1 MRGEKQYLAN
11 PVPSERLHLLTVE
24 LRPEQDVRVSMQ
36 LASQSGQVDQKMS
49 PSIHAALVESLF
61 TNPAPL
67 FAGALCAAVAA
78 LMTALKTGNA
88 WLWPC
93 VALLVVSGALRALD
107 MGYFQRKKPV
117 LTPEQVTRWEVRYQI
132 GAMSYAL
139 ALGIWCLTALIG
151 TDDAVAHMICV
162 SVTLCYVAAGGGRTY
177 GRPWIFHVQM
187 LLACGPMTVALAIHG
202 NPYYV
207 GMALLNVLFFVSLRQ
222 ISTSLQ
228 EIFVRAL
235 IGREREAALA
245 SQFDTA
251 LNNMP
256 HGLCMFR
263 ADGRLA
269 VMNHRFSEMMH
280 LPDDLVQR
288 GASASDIIDAC
299 VIAGS
304 VTAASGKMILAEI
317 ENTRT
322 RDMITTDPDTARGR
336 YMSWTFQ
343 PMAGGGAVLL
353 LEDITARRNAE
364 ARISHLARYDE
375 LTALP
380 NRVNFRD
387 EIGRLLATQHGSSHM
402 SALLFVD
409 LDQFKQVNDTLGHPC
424 GDQLLCAVA
433 DRLREMLR
441 PEDFVA
447 RFGGDEFVVFQQ
459 NIHSPEDAASLARRI
474 VDRLSERYKIDN
486 HLVEIGASVGI
497 AITEPGVSADTL
509 LKNADMALYRAKADG
524 RATYCFFRDEMA
536 QIVEARR
543 ILELDLRKALANE
556 EFELYYQPLVNLKTG
571 RITTCEALLRWNHP
585 VRGTV
590 SPIDIIPV
598 AEDMGLIIDLGRWI
612 LRKACME
619 CMKWP
624 AGVSVAVNF
633 SPQQFHQRDIM
644 SEIRYALEV
653 SGLPAER
660 LEIEITES
668 SLLRNTQLTHD
679 VLAQLHTL
687 GVRISLDDFGTGYS
701 SLSYLHNFTLQKVK
715 IDRSFLEGIDTA
727 RPLTLL
733 RGVARL
739 SADLGMSVVVEGIET
754 NEQLELI
761 SADGTVTEAQG
772 YLFSRPV
779 RAVRVRQLLNASH
792 GRQPPEGQLHIIS
805 SRSIA

>member
-1 MRGEKQYLAN
+1 
-11 PVPSERLHLLTVE
+11 
-24 LRPEQDVRVSMQ
+24 MQ
-36 LASQSGQVDQKMS
+36 LVDQKKRSDREEME
-49 PSIHAALVESLF
+49 PVLYAALVDSMCQNFWPML
-61 TNPAPL
+61 L
-67 FAGALCAAVAA
+67 GSSCAAVAA
-78 LMTALKTGNA
+78 LLTALKTGNIL
-88 WLWPC
+88 LWPC
-93 VALLVVSGALRALD
+93 AVLIIGIGTFRA
-107 MGYFQRKKPV
+107 FQMRKYERRTSV
-117 LTPEQVTRWEVRYQI
+117 LTFEQAKHWEPRYAI
-132 GAMSYAL
+132 GAMLYA
-139 ALGIWCLTALIG
+139 AVLGIWCFITIFG
-151 TDDAVAHMICV
+151 NDDAVAHLVCV
-162 SVTLCYVAAGGGRTY
+162 AVTIGYTAGGAARNY
-177 GRPWIFHVQM
+177 GRPKLIQHHILLSCVPMSLALALHGGFYYIGLAM
-187 LLACGPMTVALAIHG
+187 LL
-202 NPYYV
+202 
-207 GMALLNVLFFVSLRQ
+207 VLFFIGLKDINLSLHA
-222 ISTSLQ
+222 
-228 EIFVRAL
+228 IFVKAL
-235 IGREREAALA
+235 TSSFREAALA
-245 SQFDTA
+245 GQFDTA

-269 VMNHRFSEMMH
+269 VMNHRFSEMMQ
-280 LPDDLVQR
+280 LSDDLLQR
-288 GASASDIIDAC
+288 GASAPDIIAAC
-299 VIAGS
+299 VAAGS
-304 VTAASGKMILAEI
+304 ISAASGRMILSEI
-317 ENTRT
+317 ENTQA
-322 RDMITTDPDTARGR
+322 RDMITTDPDVTRDR
-336 YMSWTFQ
+336 SLSWTFQ
-343 PMAGGGAVLL
+343 AMLGGGAVVLV
-353 LEDITARRNAE
+353 EDITERRHAE

-387 EIGRLLATQHGSSHM
+387 EIGRLLAIQQGAEQL

-459 NIHSPEDAASLARRI
+459 NIHSADDAAGLARRI

-497 AITEPGVSADTL
+497 AMTSRGVSADTL

-524 RATYCFFRDEMA
+524 RGTFCFFRDEMA
-536 QIVEARR
+536 QVVEARR

-556 EFELYYQPLVNLKTG
+556 EFELFYQPLVNLKSG
-571 RITTCEALLRWNHP
+571 RISTCEALLRWNHP

-598 AEDMGLIIDLGRWI
+598 AEDMGLIVDLGRWI
-612 LRKACME
+612 LRRACME

-624 AGVSVAVNF
+624 EGVSVAVNF
-633 SPQQFHQRDIM
+633 SPQQFHQRDVL
-644 SEIRYALEV
+644 SEVRYALEV
-653 SGLPAER
+653 SGLPADR

-668 SLLRNTQLTHD
+668 SLLRNTQVTHD
-679 VLAQLHTL
+679 VLSQLHSL

-701 SLSYLHNFTLQKVK
+701 SLSYLHNFPLQKVK
-715 IDRSFLEGIDTA
+715 IDRSFLEGIDSD

-761 SADGTVTEAQG
+761 SADGTVSEVQG

-779 RAVRVRQLLNASH
+779 PATRVRQLLNVSH
-792 GRQPPEGQLHIIS
+792 GRRLPEEPLQAVP

>member
-1 MRGEKQYLAN
+1 
-11 PVPSERLHLLTVE
+11 
-24 LRPEQDVRVSMQ
+24 MQ
-36 LASQSGQVDQKMS
+36 LVETKKRTGQDELEPVLY
-49 PSIHAALVESLF
+49 AALIDSMLQNFWPMFIGAVS
-61 TNPAPL
+61 
-67 FAGALCAAVAA
+67 AGSAAV
-78 LMTALKTGNA
+78 MTALKTGNVL
-88 WLWPC
+88 LWPC
-93 VALLVVSGALRALD
+93 AILIVGIGTVRAFH
-107 MGYFQRKKPV
+107 MRKYERRTSV
-117 LTPEQVTRWEVRYQI
+117 LTFEQAKHLEPRYAI
-132 GAMSYAL
+132 GAMTYA
-139 ALGIWCLTALIG
+139 AMLGIWCFITIVG
-151 TDDAVAHMICV
+151 SDDTIAHLLCVAVTV
-162 SVTLCYVAAGGGRTY
+162 GYTAGGAARNY
-177 GRPWIFHVQM
+177 GRPKLIQYHI
-187 LLACGPMTVALAIHG
+187 LLACGPMSAALVLEGGPYYIGLAI
-202 NPYYV
+202 
-207 GMALLNVLFFVSLRQ
+207 LLCLFFFGLKG
-222 ISTSLQ
+222 LNLGLH
-228 EIFVRAL
+228 EIFVKAL
-235 IGREREAALA
+235 TSSFREAALA
-245 SQFDTA
+245 GQFDTA

-269 VMNHRFSEMMH
+269 VMNHRFGEMMN
-280 LPDDLVQR
+280 LSDDIVQR
-288 GASASDIIDAC
+288 GASAADIIDAC
-299 VIAGS
+299 IVSGS
-304 VTAASGKMILAEI
+304 ISAASGKMILSEI

-322 RDMITTDPDTARGR
+322 RDMITTDPDPSRGR

-343 PMAGGGAVLL
+343 PMAGGGAVVL
-353 LEDITARRNAE
+353 LEDITERRNAE

-387 EIGRLLATQHGSSHM
+387 EIGRLLATQQGSDHM

-459 NIHSPEDAASLARRI
+459 NIHSAEDAAGLARRI

-497 AITEPGVSADTL
+497 AMTAPGVSADTL

-524 RATYCFFRDEMA
+524 RGTYCFFRDELA
-536 QIVEARR
+536 QTVEARR

-556 EFELYYQPLVNLKTG
+556 EFELYYQPLVNLKSG
-571 RITTCEALLRWNHP
+571 RIATCEALLRWNHP

-590 SPIDIIPV
+590 SPIDIIPI
-598 AEDMGLIIDLGRWI
+598 AEDMGLIVDLGRWI
-612 LRKACME
+612 LRRACME

-633 SPQQFHQRDIM
+633 SPQQFHQRDVL
-644 SEIRYALEV
+644 SEVRYALEV
-653 SGLPAER
+653 SGLSAER

-679 VLAQLHTL
+679 VLAQLHAL

-701 SLSYLHNFTLQKVK
+701 SLSYLHNFPLQKVK
-715 IDRSFLEGIDTA
+715 IDRSFLEGIDSD

-754 NEQLELI
+754 NEQLERI
-761 SADGTVTEAQG
+761 SSDGTVTEAQG

-779 RAVRVRQLLNASH
+779 PAVRIRQLLNASH
-792 GRQPPEGQLHIIS
+792 GRRPVEGELHLVS
-805 SRSIA
+805 STA

>member
-1 MRGEKQYLAN
+1 
-11 PVPSERLHLLTVE
+11 
-24 LRPEQDVRVSMQ
+24 MQ
-36 LASQSGQVDQKMS
+36 LASETGDPDEKMP
-49 PSIHAALVESLF
+49 PSIYAALIDSLF
-61 TNPAPL
+61 QDPGPL
-67 FAGALCAAVAA
+67 FAGALCAAAGA
-78 LMTALKTGNA
+78 IMTAVKTGNP

-93 VALLVVSGALRALD
+93 VALLVVTGAVRALD
-107 MGYFQRKKPV
+107 TRQYRQRNCV
-117 LTPEQVTRWEVRYQI
+117 LTSNEAARWEVRYQF
-132 GAMSYAL
+132 GAMLYAA
-139 ALGIWCLTALIG
+139 ALGLWCVVTLLG
-151 TDDAVAHMICV
+151 SSDAVAHMIAI

-187 LLACGPMTVALAIHG
+187 LLACGPLTLALALYG
-202 NPYYV
+202 SPYYF
-207 GMALLNVLFFVSLRQ
+207 GMAVLNVLFFLALKH

-228 EIFVRAL
+228 KIFVRAL
-235 IGREREAALA
+235 VAREREAALA

-269 VMNHRFSEMMH
+269 VVNHRFTAMMN
-280 LPDDLVQR
+280 LRDDLVHR
-288 GASASDIIDAC
+288 GAGAPDIVDAC
-299 VIAGS
+299 VSAGS
-304 VTAASGKMILAEI
+304 LSAASGTMILSEI
-317 ENTRT
+317 GNSQAK
-322 RDMITTDPDTARGR
+322 DIITTDTGAASGR
-336 YMSWTFQ
+336 SVAWTFQ
-343 PMAGGGAVLL
+343 PMAGGGTVVLV
-353 LEDITARRNAE
+353 EDITERKNAE
-364 ARISHLARYDE
+364 ARISRLARYDE

-387 EIGRLLATQHGSSHM
+387 EIERLLAISHSAERL

-459 NIHSPEDAASLARRI
+459 NILSNEDAAGLARRI

-497 AITEPGVSADTL
+497 AMTSPAGISADTL

-524 RATYCFFRDEMA
+524 RGTFCFFRDEMA
-536 QIVEARR
+536 QTVEARR
-543 ILELDLRKALANE
+543 ILELDLRKALAHE
-556 EFELYYQPLVNLKTG
+556 EFELFYQPLVNLKSG
-571 RITTCEALLRWNHP
+571 RIATCEALLRWNHP

-598 AEDMGLIIDLGRWI
+598 AEDMGLIVDLGRWI

-624 AGVSVAVNF
+624 EGVSVAVNF
-633 SPQQFHQRDIM
+633 SPQQFHQRDVL
-644 SEIRYALEV
+644 SEVRYALEV
-653 SGLPAER
+653 SGLPAHR

-679 VLAQLHTL
+679 VLSQLHMI

-701 SLSYLHNFTLQKVK
+701 SLSYLHNFPLQKVK
-715 IDRSFLEGIDTA
+715 IDRSFLEGIDSD

-761 SADGTVTEAQG
+761 SVDGTVSEAQG

-779 RAVRVRQLLNASH
+779 PAVRIRQLLNASH
-792 GRQPPEGQLHIIS
+792 GRRLPDEKLLELP

>member
-1 MRGEKQYLAN
+1 
-11 PVPSERLHLLTVE
+11 
-24 LRPEQDVRVSMQ
+24 MQ
-36 LASQSGQVDQKMS
+36 LASESAKTDQEAS
-49 PSIHAALVESLF
+49 PTIRAALIDSLF
-61 TNPAPL
+61 QDPGPL

-78 LMTALKTGNA
+78 LMTALKTGNV

-93 VALLVVSGALRALD
+93 VGLLILSGAGRAID
-107 MGYFQRKKPV
+107 VGQFQNQRSKLSPKDV
-117 LTPEQVTRWEVRYQI
+117 IGWEIRYQI
-132 GAMSYAL
+132 GAMAYAA
-139 ALGIWCLTALIG
+139 ALGLWCIIALIG
-151 TDDAVAHMICV
+151 SDDAVAHMIAT
-162 SVTLCYVAAGGGRTY
+162 SVTLCYMAAGGARTY
-177 GRPWIFHVQM
+177 GRPWIFHIQV
-187 LLACGPMTVALAIHG
+187 LLACGPLTLGLALQG
-202 NPYYV
+202 GPYYIV
-207 GMALLNVLFFVSLRQ
+207 MAFLNVLFFFALKQ
-222 ISTSLQ
+222 LSTSLQ
-228 EIFVRAL
+228 AMFVRAL
-235 IGREREAALA
+235 LAREREASLA

-263 ADGRLA
+263 ADGVLA
-269 VMNHRFSEMMH
+269 VMNRRFADLMELS
-280 LPDDLVQR
+280 DDVVKR
-288 GASASDIIDAC
+288 CASAANIISAC
-299 VIAGS
+299 V
-304 VTAASGKMILAEI
+304 ASGAISAESGNLILCEI
-317 ENTRT
+317 EDARIREIT
-322 RDMITTDPDTARGR
+322 TTDPDLQRGR
-336 YMSWTFQ
+336 TLSWTFQ
-343 PMAGGGAVLL
+343 PMADGGTVMLI
-353 LEDITARRNAE
+353 EDITERKNAE

-375 LTALP
+375 LTTLP

-387 EIGRLLATQHGSSHM
+387 EIERLLAISQHSERL

-433 DRLREMLR
+433 NRLREMLR

-459 NIHSPEDAASLARRI
+459 NLNSPEDAAALARRI
-474 VDRLSERYKIDN
+474 VERLSERYRIDN

-497 AITEPGVSADTL
+497 ALTSPEGSSADTL

-524 RATYCFFRDEMA
+524 RGTFCFFRDEMA
-536 QIVEARR
+536 ATVEARR

-556 EFELYYQPLVNLKTG
+556 EFELFYQPLVNLKSG
-571 RITTCEALLRWNHP
+571 KITTCEALLRWNHP

-590 SPIDIIPV
+590 SPVDIIPV
-598 AEDMGLIIDLGRWI
+598 AEDMGLIVDLGRWI
-612 LRKACME
+612 LRRACME

-624 AGVSVAVNF
+624 EAVSVAVNF
-633 SPQQFHQRDIM
+633 SPQQFHQRDVL

-653 SGLPAER
+653 SGLPAHR

-679 VLAQLHTL
+679 ILSQLHAL
-687 GVRISLDDFGTGYS
+687 GVSISLDDFGTGYS
-701 SLSYLHNFTLQKVK
+701 SLSYLHNFPMQKVK
-715 IDRSFLEGIDTA
+715 IDRSFLEGIDTD

-761 SADGTVTEAQG
+761 SADGTITEGQG

-779 RAVRVRQLLNASH
+779 PAVRMRQLLNASH
-792 GRQPPEGQLHIIS
+792 GRRGEDHLQVVG
-805 SRSIA
+805 SRSFA